1 MSFERK
7 PSKPSLVRHKIG
19 AQSSPPAIV
28 LIYSRSDKPEKMR
41 KRVMPLRGLKAFA
54 DGQAIAKLM
63 QEAHKEFLD
72 PAHVSVEQL
81 AGLCEKLRC
90 GQAGGAKSAAAPPPP
105 VAPLSRSSSREVEC
119 DLPSPSSASGRSSN
133 TSPFGNRW
141 HLCLTP
147 HCQASL
153 SSWTAPQHRYMPE
166 ILLPAV
172 RAKLVDLRQR
182 TKVATV
188 RLEV

>member
-1 MSFERK
+1 MSFESK

-54 DGQAIAKLM
+54 DGEAIAKLM

-81 AGLCEKLRC
+81 VGLCEKLRC
-90 GQAGGAKSAAAPPPP
+90 GAAQKRRSGAHSPGRKTFG
-105 VAPLSRSSSREVEC
+105 SR
-119 DLPSPSSASGRSSN
+119 
-133 TSPFGNRW
+133 
-141 HLCLTP
+141 
-147 HCQASL
+147 
-153 SSWTAPQHRYMPE
+153 
-166 ILLPAV
+166 
-172 RAKLVDLRQR
+172 
-182 TKVATV
+182 
-188 RLEV
+188 